1 MDDNVDPVAYVS
13 TKNNHRRDLDKDQ
26 KIIIAFRFS
35 EESTS
40 GRPPQEHDAHSPP
53 FLTIGEAVKEFGV
66 SRRSL
71 EKARRVLKE
80 GSPIVPELK
89 QAVWD
94 YQVRCSEAEGVINMP
109 AEVQRRA
116 VELKLSGHAR
126 SVTAAAKMIE
136 DELRQEED
144 AEARQFNLA
153 LSLSETVT
161 LLHSAVGDLHRQVEA
176 DSVDLILAF
185 PPTDERNLPLF
196 SELAGFAAH
205 ALAPGGRMALL
216 VNAAFLP
223 AILQR
228 LTHDEVRWITELDYR
243 SPGRGARLLR
253 SHPVTVCRWPLL
265 LYGKRKGTPL
275 PAGVD
280 FVSEPLEVEAT
291 GSRKQSQLLELG
303 MKHVVERL
311 VRPGGMVCDPLL
323 LGRAGIAIAARQHG
337 CHFIGASDTPK
348 FISEVK
354 GRLNSEEAASMSGEV
369 TPEADRT

>member
-1 MDDNVDPVAYVS
+1 M
-13 TKNNHRRDLDKDQ
+13 
-26 KIIIAFRFS
+26 
-35 EESTS
+35 
-40 GRPPQEHDAHSPP
+40 
-53 FLTIGEAVKEFGV
+53 GEAADEYGV
-66 SRRSL
+66 SRRSV
-71 EKARRVLKE
+71 EQARRVLKE
-80 GSPIVPELK
+80 DSPIVPELK
-89 QAVWD
+89 RAVLD
-94 YQVRCSEAEGVINMP
+94 YQIKCSDAEGVINMP

-116 VELKLSGHAR
+116 VELKRSGQAR
-126 SVTAAAKMIE
+126 TVTAAAKMVE

-144 AEARQFNLA
+144 AEARQLNLA

-185 PPTDERNLPLF
+185 PPTDERNLPLY
-196 SELAGFAAH
+196 SDLAGFAAH

-216 VNAAFLP
+216 VNAEYLP

-228 LTHDEVRWITELDYR
+228 LTHDEVPWITEFDYR
-243 SPGRGARLLR
+243 SPGRGAKLLR

-265 LYGKRKGTPL
+265 IYGKRKGTSL

-280 FVSEPLEVEAT
+280 FVSEPLEVGAT
-291 GSRKQSQLLELG
+291 GSRKHSQLLELG

-311 VRPGGMVCDPLL
+311 VRPGGTVCDPLL

-354 GRLNSEEAASMSGEV
+354 GRLNSEEAASKSGEV
-369 TPEADRT
+369 TPEADPT